1 MMSEWQ
7 YRTPGIPD
15 DKFIRGQ
22 IPMTKEEVR
31 AVTIAK
37 LRLNKDSTVYDIGAG
52 TGSVTVETALKAVTG
67 TVYAIERDAEGV
79 DLIQQNIDKF
89 SIDNVEVISGTA
101 PAVLK
106 ELPPVE
112 RVMIGGSGGQLKEI
126 LAVVDKKLAMGG
138 RVVINAIT
146 LDTLDLA
153 RTELARLDYEVE
165 ICNLAVTRTK
175 EVGNYQMLDGLNP
188 IYIICGEKR
197 CQDEAR

>member
-1 MMSEWQ
+1 MSEWKYQ
-7 YRTPGIPD
+7 TPGIPD

-52 TGSVTVETALKAVTG
+52 TGSLTVEAALQAVTG
-67 TVYAIERDAEGV
+67 TVYAIERESEGV

-89 SIDNVEVISGTA
+89 SLDNVEVISGLA

-106 ELPPVE
+106 ELPLVE
-112 RVMIGGSGGQLKEI
+112 RVVIGGSGGQLKEI
-126 LAVVDKKLAMGG
+126 LTVVDNKLSNGG

-146 LDTLDLA
+146 LDTLHLA
-153 RTELARLDYEVE
+153 RKELARLDYEIE

-175 EVGNYQMLDGLNP
+175 EVGHYQMLDGLNP

-197 CQDEAR
+197 CQDETR